1 MTTRNHW
8 RLPAYSVLIVA
19 ATTAV
24 HAEDPGADAVSLG
37 MLPTMFRTN
46 KTAAAFTALKSPFS
60 AVVEKQT
67 GLGNKLLLLSDVE
80 AMRQRLGDGQ
90 LHFGLC
96 HGFEFAWMRLKE
108 PRLKALMIA
117 APVHRPLKAFVVVAE
132 SSQARNIDDLRGRAI
147 ALPNGLHETARLFAA
162 RQCRCPAGEPTGYY
176 ERVTVPVNSE
186 TALHDVYDRKLDAAI
201 VDSSGMQCFAE
212 RYPARS
218 RRLKVLIETEPFP
231 MTAVVI
237 HEGRVDSDI
246 QRRFQSGMK
255 QAGTTILGR
264 QLIGLMQSSGFE
276 PVPDDY
282 EKQLARVLQLYPPPE
297 ADDD

>member
-1 MTTRNHW
+1 MTAQKYW
-8 RLPAYSVLIVA
+8 RMATFAAIVMA
-19 ATTAV
+19 AAPLG
-24 HAEDPGADAVSLG
+24 HAADPNAEGVSLG

-67 GLGNKLLLLSDVE
+67 GLGNKLLLLSDLE
-80 AMRQRLGDGQ
+80 TMRQRLSDGK

-96 HGFEFAWMRLKE
+96 HGFEFAWMQQKE
-108 PRLKALMIA
+108 PRLKALMVA
-117 APVHRPLKAFVVVAE
+117 APAHRPLKAFVVVAE
-132 SSQARNIDDLRGRAI
+132 SSKAKNVEDLRGRVI

-162 RQCRCPAGEPTGYY
+162 RQCQCPAGAPNGYY
-176 ERVTVPVNSE
+176 ERVTSPVNSE
-186 TALHDVYDRKLDAAI
+186 TALHEVFDRKIDAAI

-212 RYPARS
+212 RYPARAK
-218 RRLKVLIETEPFP
+218 RVKVLVETEPFP
-231 MTAVVI
+231 MTVVAI
-237 HEGRVDSDI
+237 HEGRVDSNL
-246 QRRFQSGMK
+246 QRRFQNGMK
-255 QAGTTILGR
+255 QADATILGR
-264 QLIGLMQSSGFE
+264 QLFALMQSSGFE